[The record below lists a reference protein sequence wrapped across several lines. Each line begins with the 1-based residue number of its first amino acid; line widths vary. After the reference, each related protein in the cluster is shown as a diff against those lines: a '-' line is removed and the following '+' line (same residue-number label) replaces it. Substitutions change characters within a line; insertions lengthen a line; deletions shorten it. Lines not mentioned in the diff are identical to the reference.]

1 MKTVIGVI
9 TTLPYKSYLEQL
21 AEEFQDLCQMKFF
34 VPETLYDVDVL
45 YEQNKYDV
53 DAFIFSGLFIY
64 EAIEKEH
71 LIAQL
76 PIKVLQDDEGSIYKG
91 LFKIVLSN
99 PGIDTRRIYIDFAN
113 RIDSFDEFKDRFCP
127 PIYPVSLSDSIHEQ
141 TRLLLKNHIELWERG
156 QIDFSI
162 TAYGHFVPELTSRN
176 NKFLFLRP
184 SVETVRNLIKS
195 LLDEVKILKLN
206 NRKMVVG
213 RVSVESDEHQDG
225 SPFPAAASAT
235 DDIDNSDNS
244 NEIALLKTRLKGFF
258 KMHKLVDTSQQI
270 EDYIQLEMPYEAYLS
285 LSDHLQSC
293 ALLTYLQRASSHTV
307 KIGWGS
313 GREYFQA
320 RENAEKANR
329 QAKAYRGSCSFF
341 VSDDQKVTGP
351 LDRSGAITFKEMAN
365 DEIIELSER
374 LGIHNINLQK
384 IISYAAILGT
394 NKLSSE
400 DVANCLSI
408 TVRGA
413 NRILNQIEAKAYAGI
428 IHEKR
433 ENTKGRPKKYYE
445 MTFIDGQGNF
455 INVV

>member
-9 TTLPYKSYLEQL
+9 TTLPHKAYMEQL
-21 AEEFQDLCQMKFF
+21 AKEFQDYCQMKFF
-34 VPETLYDVDVL
+34 VPETLYGVDVL

-53 DAFIFSGLFIY
+53 DAFILSGSFIY

-71 LIAQL
+71 LLAQL
-76 PIKVLQDDEGSIYKG
+76 PIRVLKEDEGSIYKG
-91 LFKIVLSN
+91 LFKIILSN

-127 PIYPVSLSDSIHEQ
+127 PIHPVSLSDSIYEQ
-141 TRLLLKNHIELWERG
+141 TRLLLKNHIELWENG
-156 QIDFSI
+156 LIDFSI
-162 TAYGHFVPELTSRN
+162 TAFGHFVPELTSRG
-176 NKFLFLRP
+176 NKFLFLTP
-184 SVETVRNLIKS
+184 TLETVRELIKS
-195 LLDEVKILKLN
+195 LLDEVKIQKLN

-213 RVSVESDEHQDG
+213 RISLEPNEHQEG
-225 SPFPAAASAT
+225 NPSPLAAVAAAGSNFV
-235 DDIDNSDNS
+235 DD
-244 NEIALLKTRLKGFF
+244 EIVRLKTKLKDFF
-258 KMHKLVDTSQQI
+258 KMQKLVDTSQQI
-270 EDYIQLEMPYEAYLS
+270 EDYIQLEMPYEVYLS

-293 ALLTYLQRASSHTV
+293 ALLTFLQRSTSNTV

-329 QAKAYRGSCSFF
+329 QAKAYRGNCSFF
-341 VSDDQKVTGP
+341 VSEDQKVIGP

-413 NRILNQIEAKAYAGI
+413 NRILNQIESKAYAGI

-445 MTFIDGQGNF
+445 MTFIDGAGNF
-455 INVV
+455 IS

>member
-9 TTLPYKSYLEQL
+9 TTLPYKIYLEQL
-21 AEEFQDLCQMKFF
+21 AEAFQDLCQMKFF
-34 VPETLYDVDVL
+34 VPETLQEVDAL

-53 DAFIFSGLFIY
+53 DAFILSGSFIY

-71 LIAQL
+71 LLAQL
-76 PIKVLQDDEGSIYKG
+76 PIKVLQDDEGTIYKG
-91 LFKIVLSN
+91 LFKIILSN

-141 TRLLLKNHIELWERG
+141 TRLLLKNHIELWESG

-162 TAYGHFVPELTSRN
+162 TAYGHFVPELKARG
-176 NKFLFLRP
+176 NKFLFLTP

-195 LLDEVKILKLN
+195 LLDEVKIQKLN

-213 RVSVESDEHQDG
+213 RISLEPDEHQEGNPSTLAAVAAEG
-225 SPFPAAASAT
+225 SNDA
-235 DDIDNSDNS
+235 DD
-244 NEIALLKTRLKGFF
+244 EIARLKTKLKDFF
-258 KMHKLVDTSQQI
+258 KMHKFVDTSQQI

-293 ALLTYLQRASSHTV
+293 ALLTFLQRTTSHMV

-341 VSDDQKVTGP
+341 VSEDQKVTGP
-351 LDRSGAITFKEMAN
+351 LDRSGTITFKEMAN

-445 MTFIDGQGNF
+445 MTFIDGAGNF
-455 INVV
+455 IS

>member
-1 MKTVIGVI
+1 
-9 TTLPYKSYLEQL
+9 
-21 AEEFQDLCQMKFF
+21 MKFF
-34 VPETLYDVDVL
+34 VPETLFDVDVL

-53 DAFIFSGLFIY
+53 DAFILSGSFIY

-71 LIAQL
+71 LMAQL
-76 PIKVLQDDEGSIYKG
+76 PIKVLQDDEGSIYKA
-91 LFKIVLSN
+91 LFKIIVSN
-99 PGIDTRRIYIDFAN
+99 PGIDTKRIYIDFAN
-113 RIDSFDEFKDRFCP
+113 RINSFDEFVDRFCP
-127 PIYPVSLSDSIHEQ
+127 PIYPVSLSDSIYEQ
-141 TRLLLKNHIELWERG
+141 TRLLLKNHIELWENG

-162 TAYGHFVPELTSRN
+162 TAYGHFVPYLTASEVR
-176 NKFLFLRP
+176 FLFATP
-184 SVETVRNLIKS
+184 SLDNVRELIKS
-195 LLDEVKILKLN
+195 LLDEVKIQKLN

-213 RVSVESDEHQDG
+213 RISLEPDEHQEGNPSPLTAVAAG
-225 SPFPAAASAT
+225 S
-235 DDIDNSDNS
+235 DDADD
-244 NEIALLKTRLKGFF
+244 EIVRLKTKLKDFF
-258 KMHKLVDTSQQI
+258 KMQKLVDTSQQI
-270 EDYIQLEMPYEAYLS
+270 EDYIQLEMPYEVYLS

-293 ALLTYLQRASSHTV
+293 ALLTFLQRTASHTV

-341 VSDDQKVTGP
+341 VSEDQKVTGP

-445 MTFIDGQGNF
+445 MTFIDGAGNF
-455 INVV
+455 IS

>member
-9 TTLPYKSYLEQL
+9 TTLPHKSYLEKL
-21 AEEFQDLCQMKFF
+21 AKEFQDLCQMKFF
-34 VPETLYDVDVL
+34 VPETLQDIDVL

-53 DAFIFSGLFIY
+53 DAFILSGTFIY

-71 LIAQL
+71 LMAQL
-76 PIKVLQDDEGSIYKG
+76 PIRVLKDDEGSIYKG
-91 LFKIVLSN
+91 LLKIILSN

-127 PIYPVSLSDSIHEQ
+127 PIYPVSLNDSIYEQ
-141 TRLLLKNHIELWERG
+141 TRLLLKNHIELWENG

-162 TAYGHFVPELTSRN
+162 TAYGHFVPELTSRG
-176 NKFLFLRP
+176 NKFLFLTP
-184 SVETVRNLIKS
+184 TLETVRELIRS
-195 LLDEVKILKLN
+195 LLDEVKIQKLN

-213 RVSVESDEHQDG
+213 RISIEPDEHQEVNP
-225 SPFPAAASAT
+225 SPLAAIAAVS
-235 DDIDNSDNS
+235 DDVED
-244 NEIALLKTRLKGFF
+244 EIASLKIKLKDFF
-258 KMHKLVDTSQQI
+258 KMQKLVDTSQRI
-270 EDYIQLEMPYEAYLS
+270 EDYVQLEMPYEAYLS

-293 ALLTYLQRASSHTV
+293 ALLTYLQRTTSNMV

-351 LDRSGAITFKEMAN
+351 LDRSGTITFKEMAN

-445 MTFIDGQGNF
+445 MTFIDGQGNY
-455 INVV
+455 IS

>member
-9 TTLPYKSYLEQL
+9 TTLPYKTYLEQL
-21 AEEFQDLCQMKFF
+21 AEEFRNHCQMKFF
-34 VPETLYDVDVL
+34 IPETLQDVDFL

-53 DAFIFSGLFIY
+53 DAFILSGSFIY

-71 LIAQL
+71 LMAQL

-91 LFKIVLSN
+91 LFKIILSN

-127 PIYPVSLSDSIHEQ
+127 PIYPVSLSDSIFEQ

-156 QIDFSI
+156 LIDFSI

-213 RVSVESDEHQDG
+213 RVSIESDEHQEDIP
-225 SPFPAAASAT
+225 SSIAAAAIDI
-235 DDIDNSDNS
+235 DDI
-244 NEIALLKTRLKGFF
+244 AVLKTKLKGFF

-293 ALLTYLQRASSHTV
+293 ALLTYLQRSTSHTV

-320 RENAEKANR
+320 KENAEKANR

-351 LDRSGAITFKEMAN
+351 LDRSGVITFKEMAN

>member
-9 TTLPYKSYLEQL
+9 TTLPYKVYLEQL
-21 AEEFQDLCQMKFF
+21 AEAFQDLCQMKFF
-34 VPETLYDVDVL
+34 VPETLQDVDAL
-45 YEQNKYDV
+45 YEQNKFDV
-53 DAFIFSGLFIY
+53 DAFILSGSFIY

-71 LIAQL
+71 LLAQL
-76 PIKVLQDDEGSIYKG
+76 PIKVLKDDEGSIYKG
-91 LFKIVLSN
+91 LFKIILSN

-127 PIYPVSLSDSIHEQ
+127 PIYSVSLSDSIHEQ
-141 TRLLLKNHIELWERG
+141 TRLLLKNHIELWENG

-162 TAYGHFVPELTSRN
+162 TAYGHFVPELKARG
-176 NKFLFLRP
+176 NKFLFLTP
-184 SVETVRNLIKS
+184 TVETVRNLINS
-195 LLDEVKILKLN
+195 LLDEVKIQKLN

-213 RVSVESDEHQDG
+213 KVSIESNEHKENKL
-225 SPFPAAASAT
+225 FPAAAS
-235 DDIDNSDNS
+235 DD
-244 NEIALLKTRLKGFF
+244 EIALLKTKLKGFF

-293 ALLTYLQRASSHTV
+293 ALLTYLQRSTSHTI
-307 KIGWGS
+307 KIGWGA

-320 RENAEKANR
+320 RENSEKASR

-341 VSDDQKVTGP
+341 VSEDQRVTGP
-351 LDRSGAITFKEMAN
+351 LDRSGTITFKEMAN
-365 DEIIELSER
+365 DEIMELSER

-384 IISYAAILGT
+384 IISYASILGT

-413 NRILNQIEAKAYAGI
+413 NRILNQIEEKAYAGI

-455 INVV
+455 KS